1 MREVLNGDVALISED
16 DTKEDIPTVFVS
28 VVVAGKDDHHIL
40 PYSLYYLQE
49 IEYPKERMMI
59 W

>member
-1 MREVLNGDVALISED
+1 MREVLNNDVTLINESH
-16 DTKEDIPTVFVS
+16 TKDDIPTVFVS

-40 PYSLYYLQE
+40 PYSLYYLQQ
-49 IEYPKERMMI
+49 IEYPKERMII